1 MRGTSRLVALALTA
15 LTPALWTGA
24 LTAQQPAAA
33 VPPLWAY
40 PVAQPGQPAAPPAA
54 PDDGNPKHVSNS
66 TVALTLQQ
74 TRDTYNIPDWHPDNH
89 PATPEIVAKGRRPV
103 VACGYCHLPNGQGRP
118 ENSSVAGLP
127 ASYIIQQMADFKNGL
142 RKSSESRLGPQNLM
156 VNLAKQATDA
166 EVKAAADYFSS
177 FKLKPWI
184 RVVETA
190 TVPKT
195 RIAGGM
201 FIALENAVTEPIGN
215 RIIEVPENLEQTELR
230 DSGSGFIAY
239 VPVGSIKK
247 GEALVTTGGGKTT
260 ACAAC
265 HGADLKG
272 LGPVP
277 SISGRSPSQMAR
289 QMWDMQH
296 GSRNG
301 EWTQLMKPVVARLTD
316 EDLVNI
322 TAYLASKQP

>member
-1 MRGTSRLVALALTA
+1 MRPFTAIALIA
-15 LTPALWTGA
+15 LTPALLTGVLA
-24 LTAQQPAAA
+24 AQQPAAA
-33 VPPLWAY
+33 TPPLWAY
-40 PVAQPGQPAAPPAA
+40 PVAQPGNPPAPPAT
-54 PDDGNPKHVSNS
+54 PDDGSPRHVANS
-66 TVALTLQQ
+66 TVGLTLAQ

-89 PATPEIVAKGRRPV
+89 PPAPDIVAKGRRPNV

-127 ASYIIQQMADFKNGL
+127 ASYIIQQMADFKNDL
-142 RKSSESRLGPQNLM
+142 RKSSETRLGPQRLM
-156 VNLAKQATDA
+156 VTLSKATTDA
-166 EVKAAADYFSS
+166 EVKAAADYFAS
-177 FKLKPWI
+177 FKLKQWI

-201 FIALENAVTEPIGN
+201 FIALENAGTEPIGN

-239 VPVGSIKK
+239 APIGSIKK

-260 ACAAC
+260 ACASC
-265 HGADLKG
+265 HGADMKG

-277 SISGRSPSQMAR
+277 TIAGRSPSQMAR
-289 QMWDMQH
+289 QMWDMKY
-296 GSRNG
+296 GARKG
-301 EWTQLMKPVVARLTD
+301 EWTQLMKPVVEKLSD

-322 TAYLASKQP
+322 TAYLASLKP